1 MSCLH
6 VHDDGAYVLGAL
18 SPTERLAFEK
28 HLADCEECTRAVR
41 ELAGLPGLLGRVD
54 VSVVEHPLVDVPLP
68 ETLLPALSREVRR
81 TRRRRG
87 FVTAA
92 LAAAAVVVA
101 VSVPVAVSRLTD
113 DDGASQAVPGPGATT
128 TPTASAPL
136 VMSPVGDVP
145 VRASVSLDSVTW
157 GTRLGLICTYDSA
170 WVDRPLPEEPT
181 YALFVR
187 TRDGHSEQVGTW
199 RSTDGRTMRLSAAT
213 AASRADIAAVEVRT
227 TSGRVLLQLTA

>member
-28 HLADCEECTRAVR
+28 HLADCQECTRAVR

-54 VSVVEHPLVDVPLP
+54 LSVVEHPLVAVPLP

-87 FVTAA
+87 QVTAA
-92 LAAAAVVVA
+92 LTAAAVVLA
-101 VSVPVAVSRLTD
+101 VSASVAVSRLTD
-113 DDGASQAVPGPGATT
+113 DQGPQAATRST
-128 TPTASAPL
+128 TSPSASAPI

-145 VRASVSLDSVTW
+145 LRASVSLDSVTW
-157 GTRLGLICTYDSA
+157 GTRLGLICTYDSG
-170 WVDRPLPEEPT
+170 WVDQPLPEAPA
-181 YALFVR
+181 YVLFVR
-187 TRDGHSEQVGTW
+187 TRDGRSEQVGTW
-199 RSTDGRTMRLSAAT
+199 LSSDGKTMRLSAAT

-227 TSGRVLLQLTA
+227 TSGRVLLKLTA